1 LSAALKPAE
10 IDQFDLINN
19 RPPLEMYRIRWIDV
33 KKERKQMNVVQ
44 VANKAL
50 TLVSD
55 VTDGMGGI

>member
-1 LSAALKPAE
+1 
-10 IDQFDLINN
+10 
-19 RPPLEMYRIRWIDV
+19 MYRIRWIDV